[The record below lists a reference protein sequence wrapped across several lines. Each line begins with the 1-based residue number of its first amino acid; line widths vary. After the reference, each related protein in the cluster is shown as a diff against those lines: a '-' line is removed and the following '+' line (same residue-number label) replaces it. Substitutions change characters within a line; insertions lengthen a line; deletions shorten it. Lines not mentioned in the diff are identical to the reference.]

1 MYTNNLYTNYMVETS
16 LSEKKIGLLIWHV
29 SNYWQNKLRSI
40 LNKYSLSL
48 NEYLILETIK
58 LLKKNFDST
67 SQINISSFSGIDVSV
82 VSVCLKSLEYKT
94 LIKRTVE
101 QDNRK
106 KVINILPSG
115 QKLFDE
121 IFPQINQQ
129 ENNLFDK
136 LQGEKLNFCNSLKL
150 IIGKKIRIK
159 AEKYL

>member
-1 MYTNNLYTNYMVETS
+1 MADTS

-48 NEYLILETIK
+48 NEYLILETLK
-58 LLKKNFDST
+58 LLKNNIDSP

-82 VSVCLKSLEYKT
+82 VSVCLKSLENKN
-94 LIKRTVE
+94 LIKRTVD

-129 ENNLFDK
+129 ENKLFDK
-136 LQGEKLNFCNSLKL
+136 LQGEKLNFCNLLKL

-159 AEKYL
+159 AEKSL